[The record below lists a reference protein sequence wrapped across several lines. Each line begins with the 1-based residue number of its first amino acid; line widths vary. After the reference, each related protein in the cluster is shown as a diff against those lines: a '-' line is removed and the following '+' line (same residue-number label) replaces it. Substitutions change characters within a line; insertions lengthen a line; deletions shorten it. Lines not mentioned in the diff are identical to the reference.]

1 MNDSVA
7 LGIDLGTSELKAILL
22 DAEGGVLAHAGA
34 RLEISRRQVGWSEQN
49 PEHWWQACL
58 SALAK
63 LRDLQ
68 PKAWSRVSCIGLSG
82 QMHGAVVL
90 DAEQQVLYPAI
101 LWDDSRAVEQAAQLN
116 RDYPA
121 YAEVTGSLAMAGL
134 TAPKLLWLKRHEPE
148 LFARIDCVLSPKD
161 YLRLLLTGVKV
172 SDMSDAAGTLW
183 LDVAKREWYEP
194 MLQATGLNPGQM
206 PKLLEAD
213 QLSAGLTEEVAAQL
227 GLAASLPVAAGGG
240 DNPVSAV
247 GIGAVNAGD
256 AFVTLGTS
264 AAIVAVTDHAAGNPA
279 SAVHSFCHA
288 LPQRWYTMG
297 ALLAGASC
305 LRWVT
310 RLLGQPDEQTLLDLV
325 ARDLPI
331 TESVSLSAPLF
342 LPYLAG
348 ERTPHNDPL
357 LRGGF
362 MSLGHDS
369 TPAMLGYAV
378 LEGVG
383 FALLDAMNAVLSAG
397 ATINACALVGGG
409 ARSEYWAQL
418 LANILDRPVYTL
430 HGSELSACIGAA
442 RLGFMSIG
450 QGSDALWAGM
460 PVKAR
465 YQPMVRT
472 RQGLRARY
480 DKFRGLLSAAQ
491 GLHGSLEDD
500 GINESS
506 VGEVV

>member
-1 MNDSVA
+1 MKQLVS

-22 DAEGGVLAHAGA
+22 SAEGEVLAQAGA
-34 RLEISRRQVGWSEQN
+34 RVEVSRRQSGWSEQN
-49 PEHWWQACL
+49 PADWWQACL
-58 SALAK
+58 SALGQ
-63 LRDLQ
+63 LRATNPQ
-68 PKAWSRVSCIGLSG
+68 AWARVGCMGLSG
-82 QMHGAVVL
+82 QMHGAVML
-90 DAEQQVLYPAI
+90 DAAEQVLYPAI
-101 LWDDSRAVEQAAQLN
+101 LWDDSRAVLQASQLN
-116 RDYPA
+116 QDFPD

-134 TAPKLLWLKRHEPE
+134 TAPKLLWMQQHEPQ
-148 LFARIDCVLSPKD
+148 LFARIASVLSPKD
-161 YLRLLLTGVKV
+161 YLRLLLTGEQV

-183 LDVAKREWYEP
+183 LDVAKREWYAP
-194 MLQATGLNPGQM
+194 MLHATGLTVEHM
-206 PKLLEAD
+206 PRSLEAD
-213 QLSAGLTEEVAAQL
+213 QLSARLSAEAADAL
-227 GLAASLPVAAGGG
+227 GLPLDLPLAAGGG

-264 AAIVAVTDHAAGNPA
+264 AAIVAITDHPAGNPA

-297 ALLAGASC
+297 AMLAGASC

-310 RLLGQPDEQTLLDLV
+310 RLLGQPSEQALLDLV
-325 ARDLPI
+325 HAQWPVDQPVA
-331 TESVSLSAPLF
+331 VSSPLF

-362 MSLGHDS
+362 MNLGHDS

-383 FALLDAMNAVLSAG
+383 FGLLDAMNATLSAG
-397 ATINACALVGGG
+397 ATVNACALVGGG

-418 LANILDRPVYTL
+418 LANILDREVYTL

-442 RLGFMSIG
+442 KLGLLSIG
-450 QGSDALWAGM
+450 EGAELLGQGMA
-460 PVKAR
+460 VKAR
-465 YQPMVRT
+465 YQPMPAVQDVLSARYGKFKGLLGAA
-472 RQGLRARY
+472 QGLRA
-480 DKFRGLLSAAQ
+480 
-491 GLHGSLEDD
+491 
-500 GINESS
+500 
-506 VGEVV
+506 

>member
-1 MNDSVA
+1 MKQLVS

-22 DAEGGVLAHAGA
+22 SAEGEVLAQAGA
-34 RLEISRRQVGWSEQN
+34 RVEVSRRQSGWSEQN
-49 PEHWWQACL
+49 PADWWQACL
-58 SALAK
+58 SALGQ
-63 LRDLQ
+63 LRATNPQ
-68 PKAWSRVSCIGLSG
+68 AWARVGCMGLSG
-82 QMHGAVVL
+82 QMHGAVML
-90 DAEQQVLYPAI
+90 DAAEQVLYPAI
-101 LWDDSRAVEQAAQLN
+101 LWDDSRAVLQASQLN
-116 RDYPA
+116 QDFPD

-134 TAPKLLWLKRHEPE
+134 TAPKLLWMQQHEPQ
-148 LFARIDCVLSPKD
+148 LFARIASVLSPKD
-161 YLRLLLTGVKV
+161 YLRLLLTGEQV

-183 LDVAKREWYEP
+183 LDVAKREWYAP
-194 MLQATGLNPGQM
+194 MLHATGLTVEHM
-206 PKLLEAD
+206 PRLLEAD
-213 QLSAGLTEEVAAQL
+213 QLSARLSAEAADAL
-227 GLAASLPVAAGGG
+227 GLPLDLPLAAGGG

-264 AAIVAVTDHAAGNPA
+264 AAIVAITDHPAGNPA

-297 ALLAGASC
+297 AMLAGASC

-310 RLLGQPDEQTLLDLV
+310 RLLGQPSEQALLDLV
-325 ARDLPI
+325 HAQWPVDQPVA
-331 TESVSLSAPLF
+331 VSSPLF

-362 MSLGHDS
+362 MNLGHDS

-383 FALLDAMNAVLSAG
+383 FGLLDAMNATLSAG
-397 ATINACALVGGG
+397 ATVNACALVGGG

-418 LANILDRPVYTL
+418 LANILDREVYTL

-442 RLGFMSIG
+442 KLGLLSIG
-450 QGSDALWAGM
+450 EGAELLGQGMA
-460 PVKAR
+460 VKAR
-465 YQPMVRT
+465 YQPMPAVQDVLSARYGKFKGLLGAA
-472 RQGLRARY
+472 QGLRA
-480 DKFRGLLSAAQ
+480 
-491 GLHGSLEDD
+491 
-500 GINESS
+500 
-506 VGEVV
+506 

>member
-1 MNDSVA
+1 MKQLVS

-22 DAEGGVLAHAGA
+22 SAEGEVLAQAGA
-34 RLEISRRQVGWSEQN
+34 RVEVSRRQSGWSEQN
-49 PEHWWQACL
+49 PADWWQACL
-58 SALAK
+58 SALSQ
-63 LRDLQ
+63 LRSTNPQ
-68 PKAWSRVSCIGLSG
+68 AWARVACIGLSG
-82 QMHGAVVL
+82 QMHGAVLL
-90 DAEQQVLYPAI
+90 DAAEQVLYPAI
-101 LWDDSRAVEQAAQLN
+101 LWDDSRAVLQASQLN
-116 RDYPA
+116 EDFPD

-134 TAPKLLWLKRHEPE
+134 TAPKLLWMQQHEPQ
-148 LFARIDCVLSPKD
+148 LFARIASVLSPKD
-161 YLRLLLTGVKV
+161 YLRLLLTGEQV

-183 LDVAKREWYEP
+183 LDVAKREWYAP
-194 MLQATGLNPGQM
+194 MLHATGLTVEHM
-206 PKLLEAD
+206 PRLLEAD
-213 QLSAGLTEEVAAQL
+213 QLSARLSAEAADAL
-227 GLAASLPVAAGGG
+227 GLPLGLPVAAGGG

-264 AAIVAVTDHAAGNPA
+264 AAIVAITDHPAGNPA

-297 ALLAGASC
+297 AMLAGASC

-310 RLLGQPDEQTLLDLV
+310 RLLGEPSEQALLDLIHAQWPVDQPV
-325 ARDLPI
+325 A
-331 TESVSLSAPLF
+331 VSSPLF

-362 MSLGHDS
+362 MNLGHDS

-383 FALLDAMNAVLSAG
+383 FGLLDAMNATLSPG
-397 ATINACALVGGG
+397 ATVNACALVGGG

-418 LANILDRPVYTL
+418 LANILDREVYTL

-442 RLGFMSIG
+442 KLGFLSIG
-450 QGSDALWAGM
+450 EGAELLGQGMA
-460 PVKAR
+460 VKAR
-465 YQPMVRT
+465 YQPMPAVQDVLGARYGKFKGLLGAA
-472 RQGLRARY
+472 QGLRA
-480 DKFRGLLSAAQ
+480 
-491 GLHGSLEDD
+491 
-500 GINESS
+500 
-506 VGEVV
+506 